1 MAKVV
6 NTKRPMLAP
15 NKTEYDK
22 ITFPK
27 LGSPKL
33 DGFRSFVH
41 EFVPLTRSGEEFPNK
56 FVRATLAGR
65 LLDGLDGELIVGKPN
80 LKETFNNSSGPLRRH
95 EGEPDF
101 KFYLFDDRTEH
112 ASPFSARLM
121 SVHERVAYVK
131 AQNPELAA
139 RLVIVPQVIIDDMAA
154 LDRFEAQCLIEGYE
168 GVMLKDPKGAYKF
181 GRATMNENLLIK
193 VKRFETREATI
204 TAFETQ
210 MHNENEAFKD
220 ELGRSKRSEVADG
233 LTETDMVGAAWV
245 EDDMFPRPFKISL
258 GTMTHEEKKHAKANP
273 EEYIGHTC
281 RYTYFPHGVV
291 EVPRHGQYD
300 GLRPSFDLGG

>member
-6 NTKRPMLAP
+6 NMKRPMLAP
-15 NKTEYDK
+15 NKTDYEK

-41 EFVPLTRSGEEFPNK
+41 DHMPLTRSGEEFPNN
-56 FVRATLAGR
+56 FVRKTLAGR
-65 LLDGLDGELIVGKPN
+65 ILDGLDGELIVGAPN

-101 KFYLFDDRTEH
+101 KFYLFDDRTSHE
-112 ASPFSARLM
+112 AGFSKRLM
-121 SVHERVAYVK
+121 DVHERVIYAK
-131 AQNPELAA
+131 THNPELAA
-139 RLVIVPQVIIDDMAA
+139 RLVIVPQLIINDMAELA
-154 LDRFEAQCLIEGYE
+154 LFEAKCLRDGYE
-168 GVMLKDPKGAYKF
+168 GVMLKDPFGAYKF
-181 GRATMNENLLIK
+181 GRATMNENLLVK
-193 VKRFETREATI
+193 VKRFETREAVI
-204 TAFETQ
+204 LSFETQ

-220 ELGRSKRSEVADG
+220 ELGRTKRSEVAEG
-233 LTETDMVGAAWV
+233 LSETDMVGAAWV
-245 EDDMFPRPFKISL
+245 TDELFPRPFKISL
-258 GTMTHEEKKHAKANP
+258 GTVSHEEKKFMKANP
-273 EEYIGHTC
+273 GEFIGNTC

>member
-1 MAKVV
+1 MAKDV
-6 NTKRPMLAP
+6 NMKRPMLAP
-15 NKTEYDK
+15 NKTDYEK

-41 EFVPLTRSGEEFPNK
+41 DMVPLTRSGEEFPNN

-65 LLDGLDGELIVGKPN
+65 LLDGLDGELIVGAPN

-112 ASPFSARLM
+112 SNPFSARLM
-121 SVHERVAYVK
+121 SVHERMSYVN

-139 RLVIVPQVIIDDMAA
+139 RLVIVPQVIIEDMGA
-154 LDRFEAQCLIEGYE
+154 LARFEAECLIQGYE
-168 GVMLKDPKGAYKF
+168 GVMLKDPSGAYKF
-181 GRATMNENLLIK
+181 GRATMNENLLVK
-193 VKRFETREATI
+193 VKRFETREAKI
-204 TAFETQ
+204 TAFEIQ

-220 ELGRSKRSEVADG
+220 ELGRTKRSEVAEG
-233 LTETDMVGAAWV
+233 LRRTDMVGAAWV

-258 GTMTHEEKKHAKANP
+258 ATMTHEEKKHALLFP
-273 EEYIGHTC
+273 EKYVGEIC

-300 GLRPSFDLGG
+300 GLRPSFDLGA

>member
-1 MAKVV
+1 MAKDV
-6 NTKRPMLAP
+6 NMKRPMLAP
-15 NKTEYDK
+15 NKTDFEK

-41 EFVPLTRSGEEFPNK
+41 DMVPLTRSGEEFPNN
-56 FVRATLAGR
+56 FVRKTLAGR
-65 LLDGLDGELIVGKPN
+65 LLDGLDGELIVGEPN

-112 ASPFSARLM
+112 SSPFSARLM

-139 RLVIVPQVIIDDMAA
+139 RIVIVPQVPIMNSEELAE
-154 LDRFEAQCLIEGYE
+154 FELKCLLGGFEGA
-168 GVMLKDPKGAYKF
+168 MLKDPSGAYKF
-181 GRATMNENLLIK
+181 GRATMNENLLVK

-204 TAFETQ
+204 LRFETQ

-220 ELGRSKRSEVADG
+220 ELGRTKRSEVAEG
-233 LTETDMVGAAWV
+233 LSETDMVGAAWV
-245 EDDMFPRPFKISL
+245 QDDMFPRPFKISL
-258 GTMTHEEKKHAKANP
+258 GTMKHEEKKHAKANP
-273 EEYIGHTC
+273 EEYIGATC
-281 RYTYFPHGVV
+281 RYSYFPHGVV

-300 GLRPSFDLGG
+300 GLRPNFDLGA